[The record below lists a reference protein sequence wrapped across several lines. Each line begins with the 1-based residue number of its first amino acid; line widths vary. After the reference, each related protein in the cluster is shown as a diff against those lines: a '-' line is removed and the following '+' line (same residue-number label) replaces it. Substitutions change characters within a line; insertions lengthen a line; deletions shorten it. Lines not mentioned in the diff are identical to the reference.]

1 MRSTTPNSGPEGA
14 AAPPGGGGSAAA
26 PGPEGA
32 GGGLSGAGGGPQSPG
47 GPRPAMTNRARLV
60 YTAGGVVALL
70 VVWELVSLVVDPIS
84 VPSPAATAVALADL
98 AWGSTLWVELLIT
111 LKRLVVGL
119 AVGVAA
125 GWVLG
130 VLAGV
135 QPRVRAFLEPL
146 RWVLMTIPAVII
158 AGLAML
164 WFGLGDF
171 TVMFITAVIVLP
183 TMYVNTLSGVLAI
196 DPRLTEMGR
205 VYRFPRRLMLSEIYL
220 PGIASPVLAG
230 LTLAAGI
237 GVRAVV
243 LGEVLG
249 AMSGIGHAFSRANS
263 LLETEE
269 LFAWIVVLLA
279 LLAAIEFGVLRPLRR
294 RVMRWRAAQ

>member
-1 MRSTTPNSGPEGA
+1 
-14 AAPPGGGGSAAA
+14 
-26 PGPEGA
+26 
-32 GGGLSGAGGGPQSPG
+32 
-47 GPRPAMTNRARLV
+47 MTSRVRLL
-60 YTAGGVVALL
+60 YTVAGVVALL
-70 VVWELVSLVVDPIS
+70 VVWELVSLVVDPIE
-84 VPSPAATAVALADL
+84 VPSPVATAVALADL
-98 AWGSTLWVELLIT
+98 AWGSTLWVELLTT

-119 AVGVAA
+119 AVGAAA
-125 GWVLG
+125 GWMLG

-135 QPRVRAFLEPL
+135 QPRLRAFLEPL

-230 LTLAAGI
+230 LTLASGI

-279 LLAAIEFGVLRPLRR
+279 LLAAIEFAVLRPLKK
-294 RVMRWRAAQ
+294 RVMRWRKAAQ